1 MRPAGGRL
9 IKHIYDS
16 VHGYITL
23 NDLEREIVDTSL
35 FQRLRRIRHLG
46 LADYVYPGATHSR
59 FAHSLGALF
68 VMDKISETLI
78 QQGHLDKD
86 DKQKLRLA
94 ALLHDIGHYP
104 FSHVLE
110 TVYVKRYGEK
120 AKHDSISA
128 ELIRKT
134 SIGKQISNADFDP
147 EEISSILEKR
157 SRPLFS
163 FLLSSDLDV
172 DKIDYLLRDARNTGV
187 SYGYVDVDRL
197 FRTVTVDDEKARLAI
212 LDKGKQAI
220 ENFLVSRYHMFS
232 TVYYHKSVAAFELM
246 LKMLGDAL
254 LGESIPDFES
264 ILKTNEAQY
273 THFDDYNV
281 WAIIQKE
288 CHTGNKLEPFLK
300 ELGKMLCDHRPVK
313 LAFEEPSLSAE
324 ESKKRKLILRLI
336 TKKAQIDLLSKES
349 GIELHWIL
357 FAEPPPIEVLLSKEP
372 EETLLIEK
380 EGKFIPLR
388 EDDTSIVH
396 LLTQYTYV
404 SPRVYTKDD
413 SYKVKLREA
422 IRECFGI

>member
-1 MRPAGGRL
+1 M
-9 IKHIYDS
+9 
-16 VHGYITL
+16 
-23 NDLEREIVDTSL
+23 EREIVDTLL

-59 FAHSLGALF
+59 FAHSLGAFF
-68 VMDKISETLI
+68 VMDKISGTLV
-78 QQGHLDKD
+78 QQRHIDEG

-120 AKHDSISA
+120 AKHDSMGA

-134 SIGKQISNADFDP
+134 SIGKKISKAGLDP
-147 EEISSILEKR
+147 EEICSILEKH
-157 SRPLFS
+157 STPLFS

-187 SYGYVDVDRL
+187 AYGNVDVDRL
-197 FRTVTVDDEKARLAI
+197 LRTITVDDKKARLAV

-232 TVYYHKSVAAFELM
+232 TVYYHKTVTAFELM

-254 LGESIPDFES
+254 LGTSIPYLEDIQKMDER
-264 ILKTNEAQY
+264 QY
-273 THFDDYNV
+273 THYDDYHI
-281 WAIIQKE
+281 WANIQRE
-288 CHTGNKLEPFLK
+288 CHTSNKLKPFLK
-300 ELGKMLCDHRPVK
+300 ELAEMLCDHRPVK
-313 LAFEEPSLSAE
+313 LAFEEPSLSAKKSE
-324 ESKKRKLILRLI
+324 KRKLILRLV
-336 TKKAQIDLLSKES
+336 TKKAQIELLSKKS
-349 GIELHWIL
+349 GIEPNWIL
-357 FAEPPPIEVLLSKEP
+357 FAEKPPIDILLSKET

-396 LLTQYTYV
+396 LLTQYTYI
-404 SPRVYTKDD
+404 SPRIYTKDD
-413 SYKVKLREA
+413 SYKEKLRKA
-422 IRECFGI
+422 ISVCFGI

>member
-1 MRPAGGRL
+1 
-9 IKHIYDS
+9 
-16 VHGYITL
+16 
-23 NDLEREIVDTSL
+23 
-35 FQRLRRIRHLG
+35 
-46 LADYVYPGATHSR
+46 
-59 FAHSLGALF
+59 
-68 VMDKISETLI
+68 MDKISETLI
-78 QQGHLDKD
+78 QQGHLDRG

-110 TVYVKRYGEK
+110 TPYKNRYGEK
-120 AKHDSISA
+120 AKHDSIGA

-134 SIGKQISNADFDP
+134 SISKKISKAGFDP

-157 SRPLFS
+157 SNPLFS

-197 FRTVTVDDEKARLAI
+197 LRTVTVDDEKARLAV

-254 LGESIPDFES
+254 LGSSIPDLETL
-264 ILKTNEAQY
+264 LKMDEAQY

-281 WAIIQKE
+281 WTTIQSE
-288 CHTGNKLEPFLK
+288 CHKGNKLKPFLK
-300 ELGKMLCDHRPVK
+300 ELAEMLCDHRPVK
-313 LAFEEPSLSAE
+313 LAFEETSLSAE
-324 ESKKRKLILRLI
+324 DSEKRKLILRLI
-336 TKKAQIDLLSKES
+336 RKKAQIELLSKES
-349 GIELHWIL
+349 GVELHWIL
-357 FAEPPPIEVLLSKEP
+357 FAEPPPIEILLSKEP

-380 EGKFIPLR
+380 EGEFIPLR
-388 EDDTSIVH
+388 EDNTSIVH

-413 SYKVKLREA
+413 SYKGKLRAA
-422 IRECFGI
+422 ITECFGL

>member
-1 MRPAGGRL
+1 M
-9 IKHIYDS
+9 
-16 VHGYITL
+16 
-23 NDLEREIVDTSL
+23 NDLEHEIVDTLL

-68 VMDKISETLI
+68 VMDKISGTLI
-78 QQGHLDKD
+78 QQGHLDEGN
-86 DKQKLRLA
+86 KQKLRLA

-110 TVYVKRYGEK
+110 TQYIKRFGEK
-120 AKHDSISA
+120 AKHDIVGA

-134 SIGKQISNADFDP
+134 SIGEKISKAGFDP
-147 EEISSILEKR
+147 KEISAILEKR
-157 SRPLFS
+157 SNPLFS

-197 FRTVTVDDEKARLAI
+197 LRTVTVDDKKERLAV

-232 TVYYHKSVAAFELM
+232 SVYYHKSVAAFELM

-254 LGESIPDFES
+254 LGKSIPDLEG
-264 ILKTNEAQY
+264 IRKMDETQY
-273 THFDDYNV
+273 AHFDDYNV
-281 WAIIQKE
+281 WATIQRE

-300 ELGKMLCDHRPVK
+300 ELAEMLCDHRPVK

-324 ESKKRKLILRLI
+324 DSEKRKLILRLVR
-336 TKKAQIDLLSKES
+336 KKAQIELLSKKS
-349 GIELHWIL
+349 GVEPHWIL
-357 FAEPPPIEVLLSKEP
+357 FAEPPPIEILLSKEP

-380 EGKFIPLR
+380 EGEFIPLR
-388 EDDTSIVH
+388 EDETSIVY

-413 SYKVKLREA
+413 SYKKKLREA
-422 IRECFGI
+422 IHECFGM